1 MDRPSARARIR
12 IPLALTAILLAAR
25 VFAAPPLS
33 DPVGAPVPPGVHL
46 EAPALYLIL
55 GPLFS
60 IWDGASMLSMT
71 RLHGFL
77 LGTVILYLAWRLARL
92 SRARNRPFR
101 PLRELG
107 LLGASLLG
115 FALFLA
121 LGILWHRPMLGLA
134 GAGPDQAVVDFHS
147 HTKVSH
153 DVRGTLMSGFDTRAN
168 LAWHRRAG
176 FDAVFVTD
184 HNTIAPPIGV
194 DQPPFRCPGIE
205 VSAWR
210 AHIVLLGDTLP
221 VDRDPY
227 SRDWA
232 GLTRLLEVSDS
243 AYHARSVA
251 SLPEYER
258 NHWNRLDSLVAAGLD
273 GFEIV
278 NASPKA
284 NELTRARRDSVVA
297 LARRTGRFVVGVSD
311 HHGWGATSMV
321 WNLAPVP
328 GWRSH
333 PDRACD
339 RILERLGHGVG
350 SVQILE
356 RHRLRADSRWPA
368 LLTPLGVVWETWCGM
383 TLPVTLSWLVWI
395 WGLALALGARGRG
408 HRDIIPPPQPRTS

>member
-1 MDRPSARARIR
+1 MARYR

-25 VFAAPPLS
+25 VLAAPALS
-33 DPVGAPVPPGVHL
+33 DPVGAAVPAGVHL

-60 IWDGASMLSMT
+60 LWDGASMLSMT

-77 LGTVILYLAWRLARL
+77 LGTALLYLLWRLARL
-92 SRARNRPFR
+92 ARRRTLR

-107 LLGASLLG
+107 LLLASLLG

-121 LGILWHRPMLGLA
+121 LGILWHRPMLRLA
-134 GAGPDQAVVDFHS
+134 GAGPDRAVVDFHS
-147 HTKVSH
+147 HTNVSH
-153 DVRGTLMSGFDTRAN
+153 DVRGTLMSGFDVRGN

-184 HNTIAPPIGV
+184 HNTIAPAIAV
-194 DQPPFRCPGIE
+194 DRPPLRCPGIE

-232 GLTRLLEVSDS
+232 GLTRLLRVSDS

-251 SLPEYER
+251 SLPEYEI

-273 GFEIV
+273 GFEIE

-284 NELTRARRDSVVA
+284 NELTRTRRDSVIA

-311 HHGWGATSMV
+311 HHGWGATSMA
-321 WNLAPVP
+321 WNLVPVP
-328 GWRSH
+328 AWRSQ
-333 PDRACD
+333 PERLCD
-339 RILERLGHGVG
+339 RVLVRLDQGIG

-356 RHRLRADSRWPA
+356 RHRVRADSAWPR
-368 LLTPLGVVWETWCGM
+368 LLTPLGLMWETWRGM
-383 TLPVTLSWLVWI
+383 TMPVTLSWLVWI
-395 WGLALALGARGRG
+395 WGLVLVRHARERRRRG
-408 HRDIIPPPQPRTS
+408 IIPPPHSGTS

>member
-1 MDRPSARARIR
+1 MTRPAPRFR
-12 IPLALTAILLAAR
+12 IPLALTTALLAAR
-25 VFAAPPLS
+25 VFAAPPLI
-33 DPVGAPVPPGVHL
+33 DPVGGALPGGLHLQAPP
-46 EAPALYLIL
+46 LYLVF

-77 LGTVILYLAWRLARL
+77 LGTALIYLLWRLGRL
-92 SRARNRPFR
+92 ALRRPVR

-107 LLGASLLG
+107 VLGASLAG

-121 LGILWHRPMLGLA
+121 LGILWHRPMLALV
-134 GAGPDQAVVDFHS
+134 GAGPDRAVVDFHS
-147 HTKVSH
+147 HTNVSH
-153 DVRGTLMSGFDTRAN
+153 DVRGTLMSGFGVPAN

-184 HNTIAPPIGV
+184 HNTIAPPAAVAGL
-194 DQPPFRCPGIE
+194 PLRCPGIE

-227 SRDWA
+227 SRDWS
-232 GLTRLLEVSDS
+232 GLTRLLAVSDS

-251 SLPEYER
+251 SLPEYEL
-258 NHWNRLDSLVAAGLD
+258 NHWERLDSLVAAGLD

-284 NELTRARRDSVVA
+284 NELSRARRDSVVA

-321 WNLAPVP
+321 WNLVPVP
-328 GWRSH
+328 SWQTN
-333 PDRACD
+333 PATLCQ
-339 RILERLGHGVG
+339 RIFTRLDQGVE
-350 SVQILE
+350 SVQIVE
-356 RHRLRADSRWPA
+356 RHRLRADSAWPS
-368 LLTPLGVVWETWCGM
+368 LLTPLGVVWETWRGM
-383 TLPVTLSWLVWI
+383 TVSLTLSWLVWI
-395 WGLALALGARGRG
+395 WGIPLALRARERGR
-408 HRDIIPPPQPRTS
+408 RDIIPPPQSRTS

>member
-1 MDRPSARARIR
+1 MTRYR
-12 IPLALTAILLAAR
+12 IPVALTVILLAAR
-25 VFAAPPLS
+25 VLAAPALS

-46 EAPALYLIL
+46 EAPALYLLL

-60 IWDGASMLSMT
+60 LWDSASMLSMT

-77 LGTVILYLAWRLARL
+77 LGTALLYLLWRVAHLTRH
-92 SRARNRPFR
+92 RPVR

-121 LGILWHRPMLGLA
+121 LGILWHRPMLALA
-134 GAGPDQAVVDFHS
+134 GAGPDRAVVDFHS
-147 HTKVSH
+147 HTNVSH
-153 DVRGTLMSGFDTRAN
+153 DVRGTLMSGFDVRAN

-184 HNTIAPPIGV
+184 HNTIAPAIAVTG
-194 DQPPFRCPGIE
+194 PPLRCPGIE

-210 AHIVLLGDTLP
+210 AHIVLLGDSLP
-221 VDRDPY
+221 VDRGPY
-227 SRDWA
+227 SRDWT
-232 GLTRLLEVSDS
+232 GLTRLLQVSDS

-251 SLPEYER
+251 SLPEYEQ
-258 NHWNRLDSLVAAGLD
+258 NHWSRLESLVAAGLD

-284 NELTRARRDSVVA
+284 NELTTARRDSVIA
-297 LARRTGRFVVGVSD
+297 LAQRSGRFVLGVSD
-311 HHGWGATSMV
+311 HHGWGGTSMA
-321 WNLAPVP
+321 WNLVPVS
-328 GWRSH
+328 GWRAQ
-333 PDRACD
+333 PDRLCD
-339 RILERLGHGVG
+339 RVLARLDQGIA

-356 RHRLRADSRWPA
+356 RHRLRADSAWPR
-368 LLTPLGVVWETWCGM
+368 LLTPVGLVWETWRGM

-395 WGLALALGARGRG
+395 WGIALALHARERRRG
-408 HRDIIPPPQPRTS
+408 DIIPPPHSRTW

>member
-1 MDRPSARARIR
+1 MTRSAARFR
-12 IPLALTAILLAAR
+12 IPLALTAGLLAAR
-25 VFAAPPLS
+25 VLAAPALT
-33 DPVGAPVPPGVHL
+33 DPVGAAVPAGL
-46 EAPALYLIL
+46 LLRAPALYLAL
-55 GPLFS
+55 APLFS

-77 LGTVILYLAWRLARL
+77 LGTALLYLLWRLARVGL
-92 SRARNRPFR
+92 SRRRPFR
-101 PLRELG
+101 PLRELAV
-107 LLGASLLG
+107 LGASLAA

-121 LGILWHRPMLGLA
+121 LGILWHRPMLALA
-134 GAGPDQAVVDFHS
+134 GAGPDVAVVDFHS
-147 HTKVSH
+147 HTNVSH
-153 DVRGTLMSGFDTRAN
+153 DVRGTLMSGFDVRAN

-184 HNTIAPPIGV
+184 HNTIAPATPLEGL
-194 DQPPFRCPGIE
+194 PLRCAGIE

-227 SRDWA
+227 SRDWH
-232 GLTRLLEVSDS
+232 GLAHLLAVSDS

-258 NHWNRLDSLVAAGLD
+258 NHWERLDSLVGAGLD

-284 NELTRARRDSVVA
+284 NELSGARRDSVVA

-321 WNLAPVP
+321 WNLVPVP
-328 GWRSH
+328 SWGSRTTSL
-333 PDRACD
+333 CD
-339 RILERLGHGVG
+339 RILARLDQGVG
-350 SVQILE
+350 SVQVIE
-356 RHRLRADSRWPA
+356 RHRLRADSAWPA
-368 LLTPLGVVWETWCGM
+368 LLTPLGVVWETWRGM
-383 TLPVTLSWLVWI
+383 TGPVMLSWLVWI
-395 WGLALALGARGRG
+395 WGVPLVARARERRR
-408 HRDIIPPPQPRTS
+408 RDIIS

>member
-1 MDRPSARARIR
+1 MARYR

-25 VFAAPPLS
+25 VLAAPALS
-33 DPVGAPVPPGVHL
+33 DPMGAPVPAGVHL

-60 IWDGASMLSMT
+60 VWDGASMLSMT

-77 LGTVILYLAWRLARL
+77 LGTALLYLLWRLTGLAR
-92 SRARNRPFR
+92 RRPVR
-101 PLRELG
+101 VVREAG
-107 LLGASLLG
+107 LLGAGLLG

-121 LGILWHRPMLGLA
+121 AGILWHRPMLALA
-134 GAGPDQAVVDFHS
+134 GAGPDRAVVDFHS
-147 HTKVSH
+147 HTSVSH
-153 DVRGTLMSGFDTRAN
+153 DVRGTLMSGFDVRAN

-184 HNTIAPPIGV
+184 HNTIAPPIPIG
-194 DQPPFRCPGIE
+194 QPPFRCPGIE

-232 GLTRLLEVSDS
+232 GLTRLLHVSDS

-251 SLPEYER
+251 SLPEYEI

-284 NELTRARRDSVVA
+284 NELTRVGRDSVIA

-321 WNLAPVP
+321 WNLVPVA
-328 GWRSH
+328 GWQSQPARL
-333 PDRACD
+333 CD
-339 RILERLGHGVG
+339 RVLGRLDQGIG

-356 RHRLRADSRWPA
+356 RHRLRADSGWPR
-368 LLTPLGVVWETWCGM
+368 LLTPVGLLWEIWRGM
-383 TLPVTLSWLVWI
+383 TLAVTLSWLAWI
-395 WGLALALGARGRG
+395 WGLALALHARER
-408 HRDIIPPPQPRTS
+408 RRRSMIPPPHSRTS